1 MRVHFHTHSPKLHI
15 VFFHLLEDMK
25 KLHDKL
31 KNMYNGDD
39 SVNTS
44 AFMSWLPEV
53 QECTHSRLNPPGEL
67 TCAKYHAKN
76 FSEAE

>member
-1 MRVHFHTHSPKLHI
+1 MRVYFHTHAPKLHV

-31 KNMYNGDD
+31 NNKYNGDD

-44 AFMSWLPEV
+44 AFMLWLPEV
-53 QECTHSRLNPPGEL
+53 QECIHSGLNSPREL
-67 TCAKYHAKN
+67 TTCQVPC
-76 FSEAE
+76 